1 MRDPTRS
8 PLFSALISVV
18 NSLSSA
24 RFRHSMTMKFAPSM
38 VGLSPE
44 RFSGVSGV
52 EIRPALGQGP
62 AKRAGGASAG
72 ENDLAVNS

>member
-1 MRDPTRS
+1 MRDLPRS

-18 NSLSSA
+18 NPLSST
-24 RFRHSMTMKFAPSM
+24 RFRHSMTMQFAPSM

-44 RFSGVSGV
+44 RVSGVSGV

-72 ENDLAVNS
+72 ANDLAVNS